1 MCRANCDESRE
12 IKLTRVAHTLYIYN
26 IISKNGGNGPAVN
39 VGDNYRNFAL
49 LPQMDNETTSSE
61 QWNRTNGF
69 ETISWK
75 RGRNSWGR
83 RGWRLINS
91 PPRRRHLPPF
101 NSVVRAI
108 RGGEGWDD
116 SGRTNRGAEV
126 CVESLLTRAET
137 GESRG
142 RFVAVQSGWLD
153 GGGED
158 WRREGRVST
167 QRR

>member
-1 MCRANCDESRE
+1 MGRLLMSA
-12 IKLTRVAHTLYIYN
+12 
-26 IISKNGGNGPAVN
+26 IIAVISPFFRRWTTKRRAVN
-39 VGDNYRNFAL
+39 SG
-49 LPQMDNETTSSE
+49 TE
-61 QWNRTNGF
+61 QTD
-69 ETISWK
+69 SK
-75 RGRNSWGR
+75 RF
-83 RGWRLINS
+83 RGN
-91 PPRRRHLPPF
+91 
-101 NSVVRAI
+101 VEEI
-108 RGGEGWDD
+108 RGGGEGGDRLILLPGGDTCHPSTASFAPFEGWDD
-116 SGRTNRGAEV
+116 SGGTNRGAEV